1 MPASREPEAAPSRTS
16 GRVACCWARARG
28 GSPRGR
34 NLPGVLTT
42 KGAPLFQSKRTD
54 SEGLTLSALGFSPGS
69 PSASSKRG
77 ARSEFSVSEQR
88 KAQRRG
94 LARARRRR
102 SRTPRRWGQGR
113 GSRVWCGGP
122 GGGAP
127 LQEICTRAP
136 RHACRRGGDGM
147 SPATE
152 DTCSRR
158 APWTDQ
164 LASPGLWL
172 PQTAQRAPGS
182 RSNREGKVSLSV
194 SGIAGGQSRRTSS
207 LLSYRLLMSP
217 SLGAK

>member
-54 SEGLTLSALGFSPGS
+54 SEGPTLSALGFSPGS
-69 PSASSKRG
+69 PSASPKRG

-102 SRTPRRWGQGR
+102 SRTPRRWGQDR
-113 GSRVWCGGP
+113 GLRVWCGGP
-122 GGGAP
+122 GGWGTP
-127 LQEICTRAP
+127 PGDLYKSSPPRLPTWRGRHVP
-136 RHACRRGGDGM
+136 RHRGH
-147 SPATE
+147 
-152 DTCSRR
+152 
-158 APWTDQ
+158 
-164 LASPGLWL
+164 
-172 PQTAQRAPGS
+172 
-182 RSNREGKVSLSV
+182 
-194 SGIAGGQSRRTSS
+194 
-207 LLSYRLLMSP
+207 LLSACAMDRP
-217 SLGAK
+217 TRIPGPVAAADGPACAWFSLQPGRKSELVCLRDCRGAEPKDVFTTQLPTTHVPVFGG